1 MNEEDSLGPSRTRPP
16 TDLRKHRR
24 RTERNMVV
32 GGFVILFVIGGA
44 LVWVLYGAGAAVLSW
59 VCLAQASKVSTA
71 EYGIWKNEMEL
82 ERLQRENAE
91 SLAELVDALSVSELE
106 HRALELGYA
115 PPEHRRY
122 LDVPGYSG
130 GVSGGGFA
138 TAPRVHET
146 AVIAPHETSGEPAGV
161 ARWLEKVIA
170 QLVKR

>member
-1 MNEEDSLGPSRTRPP
+1 MRPEKGPWRLEAKTTAGILLVLTLLG
-16 TDLRKHRR
+16 L
-24 RTERNMVV
+24 
-32 GGFVILFVIGGA
+32 
-44 LVWVLYGAGAAVLSW
+44 LSW

-170 QLVKR
+170 QFVAWAGTEP